1 MQNNLQ
7 GLFYMAMNVTDN
19 FFIKA
24 KPVWAKGLETE
35 KI

>member
-1 MQNNLQ
+1 MV
-7 GLFYMAMNVTDN
+7 MNVTDN

-35 KI
+35 KNNLGAL